1 MGWRWH
7 TGSTMAQPPPI
18 PPPAAHPMTRRCY
31 LATALSA
38 AVCGVTHAAAL
49 EHATTV
55 TYPQHLGVYDARYHY
70 DWLVLRTALEK
81 TAAAHGRSSIRQFS
95 EAMSPQRVA
104 QELLLPDGR
113 INIMARAASPEFNQ
127 LFIPVQIPIDRGLL
141 GYRVLLVRKDD
152 VSRFA
157 RVRNVQDLR
166 KLRAGMGKGWAD
178 VAVLAHAGLPV
189 VAGSAHE
196 NLYAMLLANRFD
208 YFARGVDEAQWE
220 IQEYGPRF
228 PQMVIEPTLLLRYPL
243 PRYLYLRRDA
253 QGEALARRLT
263 AGLEIMVRDG
273 TLEAL
278 FRQHKGPVIESLHLD
293 QRRLLT
299 LTNPGLRETPQQ
311 RPELWYAPGGK

>member
-1 MGWRWH
+1 M
-7 TGSTMAQPPPI
+7 S
-18 PPPAAHPMTRRCY
+18 RRHC

-38 AVCGVTHAAAL
+38 AMCAVARAATPK
-49 EHATTV
+49 HATAV
-55 TYPQHLGVYDARYHY
+55 TYPLHLGAYDARYDY

-81 TAAAHGRSSIRQFS
+81 TAATHGPFGMTQFS

-104 QELLLPDGR
+104 QELLLPNGR
-113 INIMARAASPEFNQ
+113 INIMARAASPEFDRNF
-127 LFIPVQIPIDRGLL
+127 LPVRIPIDKGLL

-152 VSRFA
+152 VARFA
-157 RVRNVQDLR
+157 QVRSVQDLR

-189 VAGSAHE
+189 VEGSAHE
-196 NLYAMLLANRFD
+196 NLYAMLLAKRFD

-220 IQEYGPRF
+220 IKEYGPRF

-253 QGEALARRLT
+253 EGEALARRLT
-263 AGLEIMVRDG
+263 AGLETMVHDG
-273 TLEAL
+273 TLDAL
-278 FRQHKGPVIESLHLD
+278 FRQHKGPVIEPLHLD
-293 QRRLLT
+293 KRRLLT
-299 LTNPGLRETPQQ
+299 LANPGLRETPQQ